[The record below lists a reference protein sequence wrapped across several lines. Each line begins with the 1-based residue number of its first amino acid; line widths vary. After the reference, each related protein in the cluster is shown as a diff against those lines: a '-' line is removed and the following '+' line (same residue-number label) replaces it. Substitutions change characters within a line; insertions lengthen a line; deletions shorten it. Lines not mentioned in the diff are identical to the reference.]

1 MVHCRICWEVGWIVP
16 LVQACGAHKSTWQM
30 VAASSEDN
38 LDDGCFS
45 SILKISFS
53 MIGGAE
59 SSRLGKSVILKL
71 RLRSRSE
78 FVIKVLWV
86 LRVPKVRKIPKVS
99 ETSSNLDSIDV
110 ARFAR
115 KRIYSSSSS
124 SSSLNS
130 KSKSKSKCSWGL
142 QFLGHFEPW
151 IFPFFNFQDFFG
163 LEMMNFQFCEFCD
176 FFNFSAFGDAPGWI
190 FSFSNLQD
198 FSITSTSLRWTLF
211 IFLSRSS
218 RFVSA
223 SDSDLQFFFLQCL
236 FMKDSLPNAEQRM
249 EIVKVTLYNV
259 YKVLTWNTGQTRPF
273 RHEWL
278 NTVSHFEI
286 FKILPR
292 FRIEASL
299 KYIFVFWLS
308 FSRLT

>member
-1 MVHCRICWEVGWIVP
+1 MVHCKICWEVGWIVP

-124 SSSLNS
+124 SLNS

-163 LEMMNFQFCEFCD
+163 LETMNFQFCD
-176 FFNFSAFGDAPGWI
+176 FLSIFQFLDFLI

-198 FSITSTSLRWTLF
+198 FSMTSTSWLRWTLF

-218 RFVSA
+218 R
-223 SDSDLQFFFLQCL
+223 
-236 FMKDSLPNAEQRM
+236 LP
-249 EIVKVTLYNV
+249 
-259 YKVLTWNTGQTRPF
+259 
-273 RHEWL
+273 
-278 NTVSHFEI
+278 
-286 FKILPR
+286 
-292 FRIEASL
+292 
-299 KYIFVFWLS
+299 
-308 FSRLT
+308 